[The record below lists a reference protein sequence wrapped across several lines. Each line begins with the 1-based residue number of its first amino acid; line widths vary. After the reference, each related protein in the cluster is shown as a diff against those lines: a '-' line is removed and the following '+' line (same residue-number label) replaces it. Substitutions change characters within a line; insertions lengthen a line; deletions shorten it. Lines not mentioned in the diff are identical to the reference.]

1 MERVRMIKR
10 QVTMTRAQWEKLQEL
25 SRSTRVPAAVFMR
38 EGIDRVLDLAEKQM
52 DAIDRAKRV

>member
-1 MERVRMIKR
+1 MIKR